1 MLNWRNARLLAAGL
15 LLCAGGL
22 LLAACGGDDD
32 DEGGQSPAPASTPTL
47 AATPTAAPT
56 ATPGLSAEARPV
68 LPAKVKDKDGNEIT
82 VSDVSRIVVL
92 NGDLAEVVFALG
104 LGEHVVGVD
113 TSATYPPE
121 ARERPK
127 IGYQRSLNAEGILS
141 LQPTVIIGS
150 ELAGP
155 PAVIEQIKS
164 AGVPVVLFKTVASLD
179 DVPKKITN
187 VAAALGVPNRGEL
200 LAAQTKAE
208 IDEALAVA
216 TKATSRPRVAFLYLR
231 GSTTQV
237 IMGRGSGADVLITAA
252 GAIDAGAEAGV
263 TGSKPLTPEA
273 LVTAAPDVLLV
284 LTAGLQSVGGVDGLL
299 QIPGM
304 AQTPAGRQRRVID
317 MDDQYLLGLGPR
329 TGKALMELVK
339 ALHPEL
345 RG

>member
-1 MLNWRNARLLAAGL
+1 MKSWRFARPLLAGMALAAVAL
-15 LLCAGGL
+15 LG
-22 LLAACGGDDD
+22 AACGGDDD
-32 DEGGQSPAPASTPTL
+32 DEGGEATSPASTPTL
-47 AATPTAAPT
+47 AATPTAA
-56 ATPGLSAEARPV
+56 ATPTPALSAEARPV
-68 LPAKVKDKDGNEIT
+68 LPARVKDKDGNEIT

-104 LGEHVVGVD
+104 LGENVVGVD

-155 PAVIEQIKS
+155 PPVIEQIKS
-164 AGVPVVLFKTVASLD
+164 AGVPVVLFSTVKSLD
-179 DVPKKITN
+179 DVPGKIRN
-187 VAAALGVPNRGEL
+187 VATALGVPNRGEL
-200 LAAQTKAE
+200 LATQTKAE
-208 IDEALAVA
+208 IDEAVALAK
-216 TKATSRPRVAFLYLR
+216 KATSKPRVAFLYLR

-263 TGSKPLTPEA
+263 SGSKPLTPEA
-273 LVTAAPDVLLV
+273 LVAAAPDVILV

-304 AQTPAGRQRRVID
+304 AQTPAGQARRVID

-345 RG
+345 QG